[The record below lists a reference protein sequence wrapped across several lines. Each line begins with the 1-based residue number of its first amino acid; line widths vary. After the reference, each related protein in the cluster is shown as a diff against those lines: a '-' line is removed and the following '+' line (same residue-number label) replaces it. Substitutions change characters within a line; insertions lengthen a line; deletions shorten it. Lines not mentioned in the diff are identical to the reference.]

1 MGARNQTGIS
11 AAYMAY
17 LQSAEGRFPGR
28 TAVRDRW
35 EANAMPKQRYNEL
48 RAQKLIEEFER
59 RGFEGVYCETK
70 EEALKVVLRMLPEGC
85 VVSCGG
91 SATLHEIGLWD
102 ALKGG
107 GYEFLDPLE
116 GQGAAGK
123 DRIAHEALAADY
135 YLMSSNAISMTGEL
149 VNADGYG
156 NRVASLIFGP
166 KNVIVVAGLNKV
178 EPDLDA
184 AIRRTKERA
193 AAMILLKNTNR
204 DFASYD
210 QLMEAADRI
219 RSQLV
224 VTSMTTARGR
234 VKVVLVGED
243 LGY

>member
-1 MGARNQTGIS
+1 
-11 AAYMAY
+11 
-17 LQSAEGRFPGR
+17 
-28 TAVRDRW
+28 
-35 EANAMPKQRYNEL
+35 MPKQKYNQL
-48 RAQKLIEEFER
+48 MAQKLIEEFER
-59 RGFEGVYCETK
+59 RGFEGAYCETK
-70 EEALKVVLRMLPEGC
+70 EDALKAVLGMLPEGC

-107 GYEFLDPLE
+107 EYEFLDPLS
-116 GQGAAGK
+116 GVGAAGK

-135 YLMSSNAISMTGEL
+135 YLMSANAISMTGEL

-166 KNVIVVAGLNKV
+166 KNVIIVAGLNKV
-178 EPDLDA
+178 EPDLDGA
-184 AIRRTKERA
+184 TRRAKGRA
-193 AAMILLKNTNR
+193 AAMILLKNANK

-210 QLMEAADRI
+210 ELMEAAAGI
-219 RSQLV
+219 CSHLV
-224 VTSMTTARGR
+224 VTSKSTTKGR